1 MIAFYTS
8 PKAYED
14 DKKNN
19 AILKEILAHCRKF
32 EGKDITKRILTHL
45 KEMMPEYHISFD
57 GTSFTIFENR
67 NWKMCFCLPR
77 DKVWN
82 SEAIYNQ
89 TAIAYGI
96 AAEERIR
103 EYEAYLVSVEK
114 GQIEEIDSEILEL
127 EKRIE
132 QLKKNQ
138 NEILETFTERN

>member
-45 KEMMPEYHISFD
+45 KEVMPEYHICFSGNSF
-57 GTSFTIFENR
+57 SIYENQT
-67 NWKMCFCLPR
+67 WKMQFCLPINN
-77 DKVWN
+77 VWN
-82 SEAIYNQ
+82 SEAIYNR

-127 EKRIE
+127 EKRIAE
-132 QLKKNQ
+132 LKKNQ
-138 NEILETFTERN
+138 NEILENFKDGI